1 MSDPRRLDDQ
11 EATRRRRAWL
21 DGRRRW
27 HRDLILVLLHYAP
40 EVDVA
45 RALDQLPA
53 GTLGQLAQLL
63 SQATDLRQVAR
74 AIADDLHEQLHGR
87 PVEPPGHLGTA
98 AARSTRP

>member
-1 MSDPRRLDDQ
+1 MSDPRRLDDP
-11 EATRRRRAWL
+11 EATRRRQAWL

-53 GTLGQLAQLL
+53 GTLGQI
-63 SQATDLRQVAR
+63 AR
-74 AIADDLHEQLHGR
+74 AIAADLHEQLDGR
-87 PVEPPGHLGTA
+87 PVEPPGHLGPA